1 MVLAD
6 KTVVKVTYISWSG
19 DFVSYFLCYYMD
31 LHYTWINVC
40 FFPDT
45 VREHILVVGQCDLY
59 WAMI

>member
-6 KTVVKVTYISWSG
+6 KTVFRVTFISWSG

-31 LHYTWINVC
+31 LHYTWINV
-40 FFPDT
+40 FFSDT

-59 WAMI
+59 RAMI